1 MTLSEKVRYVRA
13 KLRLTQ
19 KELSKKT
26 GIPRVATNDVHYT
39 YAIIKWETEQ
49 TTKPQMSNY
58 GKFIDFCENNGID
71 LKKVKEFN

>member
-1 MTLSEKVRYVRA
+1 MTLSEKVKYVRA

-26 GIPRVATNDVHYT
+26 GIPENT
-39 YAIIKWETEQ
+39 IIKWETEQ

-58 GKFIDFCENNGID
+58 GKLMDFCTKQGIDFKNEE
-71 LKKVKEFN
+71 VKQWQ

>member
-1 MTLSEKVRYVRA
+1 MTLSEKVKYVRA

-26 GIPRVATNDVHYT
+26 GIPENTIV
-39 YAIIKWETEQ
+39 KWETEQ

-58 GKFIDFCENNGID
+58 GKFLDFCELNGID
-71 LKKVKEFN
+71 FSNVKAVI

>member
-1 MTLSEKVRYVRA
+1 MKLSEKVKYVRA

-19 KELSKKT
+19 KELAEKT
-26 GIPRVATNDVHYT
+26 GIPENT
-39 YAIIKWETEQ
+39 IIKWETEQ

-58 GKFIDFCENNGID
+58 GKFIDFCENNGIE

>member
-1 MTLSEKVRYVRA
+1 MTLSGKVKFVRA

-26 GIPRVATNDVHYT
+26 GIPENT
-39 YAIIKWETEQ
+39 IIKWETEQ

-58 GKFIDFCENNGID
+58 GKFVDFCEENGFV
-71 LKKVKEFN
+71 VKNDEVRYNG

>member
-1 MTLSEKVRYVRA
+1 MTLSEKVKYVRA

-26 GIPRVATNDVHYT
+26 GILENT
-39 YAIIKWETEQ
+39 IIKWETEQ

-58 GKFIDFCENNGID
+58 DKLMDFCTNQGIDFKNEE
-71 LKKVKEFN
+71 VKQWQ

>member
-1 MTLSEKVRYVRA
+1 MTLSEKVKYVRA

-26 GIPRVATNDVHYT
+26 DIPENT
-39 YAIIKWETEQ
+39 IIKWETGQ
-49 TTKPQMSNY
+49 TIKPQMSNY

-71 LKKVKEFN
+71 LKKVKEFD

>member
-1 MTLSEKVRYVRA
+1 MTLSEKVKYVRA

-26 GIPRVATNDVHYT
+26 GIPENT
-39 YAIIKWETEQ
+39 IIKWETEQ